1 MSKGKKFNLVEIA
14 IQYIKEH
21 TSVPAM
27 PMARPMSDS
36 CNAGASL
43 VPSPVTATTSP
54 NMFLKLVTN
63 VCLSRGN
70 DLAMTCIQF
79 VQISNVSIYQRIIK
93 SGLCCH
99 LQTWIL
105 GMTSF
110 ICSGVILRKSDPSMA
125 IPSAVSIPHSLAIA
139 LAVFI
144 LSPVTIR
151 TDIPAA

>member
-1 MSKGKKFNLVEIA
+1 
-14 IQYIKEH
+14 
-21 TSVPAM
+21 M

-54 NMFLKLVTN
+54 NMFLRLVTN
-63 VCLSRGN
+63 VCLSRGK
-70 DLAMTCIQF
+70 DLAMTCIH
-79 VQISNVSIYQRIIK
+79 VAHIRKVSIHRRIIN
-93 SGLCCH
+93 SGWCCH

-110 ICSGVILRKSDPSMA
+110 ICSGVILRKSVPSMA
-125 IPSAVSIPHSLAIA
+125 IPSGVSIPHSLAIA